1 LNVQRFDLTD
11 DDLLQFNVGRLLQ
24 MRSLAAL
31 LFLLGGQL
39 GFAAE
44 TTVEATDKSLPVF
57 DGYANLTGAPVFVIH
72 DPATEESSP
81 WMSLSQTWHGYVFA
95 KFDPKAEK
103 LTLRKDGKDLT
114 LTLKAAKNVEAS
126 LRPKL
131 VKGTYTIVDDRI
143 VYSPDAELSFGENNI
158 VKADEGVMTANLE
171 QTKIFGTFRIRLTN
185 GSIMVARDADIET
198 VNGRTLMNVRGGMT
212 SGALPAQ

>member
-1 LNVQRFDLTD
+1 
-11 DDLLQFNVGRLLQ
+11 
-24 MRSLAAL
+24 
-31 LFLLGGQL
+31 
-39 GFAAE
+39 
-44 TTVEATDKSLPVF
+44 
-57 DGYANLTGAPVFVIH
+57 
-72 DPATEESSP
+72 
-81 WMSLSQTWHGYVFA
+81 
-95 KFDPKAEK
+95 
-103 LTLRKDGKDLT
+103 
-114 LTLKAAKNVEAS
+114 
-126 LRPKL
+126 

-198 VNGRTLMNVRGGMT
+198 VNGRTQMNVRGGMT